1 MEDKIEKVIT
11 EEISREVTKRY
22 LLEAVDNIKE
32 GYYRSA
38 IVVLYTTMLYDI
50 LKQLEI
56 LRDFYENSNAD
67 AIITKVEKQKNNNPK
82 SPSWEGVLIEE
93 LKNRGFITNIE
104 FHDLEEIRRFRNYGA
119 HPIVEM
125 EKDKI
130 EISLRDIQRE
140 EVELALTNA
149 LKIIF
154 LNQLGLG
161 SKYAE
166 QVFQYAA
173 DYVEEHGYNEEFD
186 NQFIDKYLKRLNKSA
201 YKTIFK
207 NFFREIF
214 KESSSLENNRRN
226 IINVLKVV
234 YKFNP
239 DYCQESISDDSFKL
253 VNVLPDDIVTS
264 NHYQK
269 NQSKIYSLMEYFQFC
284 PGLWEILPKDKKDII
299 LGFSKRMFI
308 QEDPVTTGISNVSS
322 DARGRFIEKAKFI
335 SSLLYLVDDKEVH
348 LKETIFKIRDNISTY
363 RTGWV
368 DIPNIDFLTESEIS
382 GLYAQC
388 VYYNLLPQ
396 LKCFLFEYISNS
408 GSYERATCNLSMLL
422 KLNLVQDEEDI
433 KKLLSIMNSNDQ
445 FYGATR
451 DIRSN
456 LDKVKKYLN
465 DRLDIDFENL
475 LNEYQNLNKYQKS
488 K

>member
-1 MEDKIEKVIT
+1 MEDKIENKIT

-22 LLEAVDNIKE
+22 LLEVLENIKC

-56 LRDFYENSNAD
+56 LRDFYDNSKANE
-67 AIITKVEKQKNNNPK
+67 IIAKVENQKNNNPK
-82 SPSWEGVLIEE
+82 SPSWEGMLIEE
-93 LKNRGFITNIE
+93 LRNQGFITNIE
-104 FHDLEEIRRFRNYGA
+104 FLDLEQIQRFRNYGA

-125 EKDKI
+125 EMDKI

-149 LKIIF
+149 LNIIF
-154 LNQLGLG
+154 FNPLGLG
-161 SKYAE
+161 SKYAK
-166 QVFQYAA
+166 QVLQYAIE
-173 DYVEEHGYNEEFD
+173 YVEEHDYNNEFD
-186 NQFIDKYLKRLNKSA
+186 KQFIDKYLKRLNKSA
-201 YKTIFK
+201 YKNVFK
-207 NFFREIF
+207 VIF
-214 KESSSLENNRRN
+214 KEVFKDSSLPENSRRSL
-226 IINVLKVV
+226 INVLKVV
-234 YKFNP
+234 YNFNP
-239 DYCQESISDDSFKL
+239 EYCQESISDDFFKL

-269 NQSKIYSLMEYFQFC
+269 SQSKIYNLMEYFQFC

-308 QEDPVTTGISNVSS
+308 QKNPVTTGISNVLS
-322 DARGRFIEKAKFI
+322 DERERFIEKAKFL
-335 SSLLYLVDDKEVH
+335 SSSLYLVDNKEVH
-348 LKETIFKIRDNISTY
+348 LKETIFKIRKNISTY

-368 DIPNIDFLTESEIS
+368 DIPNIDFLTESEVS

-396 LKCFLFEYISNS
+396 LKCFLFEYISDS
-408 GSYERATCNLSMLL
+408 GSYDGAKYNLIMLL
-422 KLNLVQDEEDI
+422 KLNLVQDEEDV
-433 KKLLSIMNSNDQ
+433 KKLLSIMNSNPQ

-451 DIRSN
+451 SIRDN
-456 LDKVKKYLN
+456 LDEVKEYLN
-465 DRLDIDFENL
+465 ARLDIDFENL
-475 LNEYQNLNKYQKS
+475 LSEYQNLNK
-488 K
+488 

>member
-1 MEDKIEKVIT
+1 
-11 EEISREVTKRY
+11 
-22 LLEAVDNIKE
+22 
-32 GYYRSA
+32 
-38 IVVLYTTMLYDI
+38 
-50 LKQLEI
+50 
-56 LRDFYENSNAD
+56 
-67 AIITKVEKQKNNNPK
+67 
-82 SPSWEGVLIEE
+82 
-93 LKNRGFITNIE
+93 
-104 FHDLEEIRRFRNYGA
+104 
-119 HPIVEM
+119 
-125 EKDKI
+125 
-130 EISLRDIQRE
+130 
-140 EVELALTNA
+140 
-149 LKIIF
+149 
-154 LNQLGLG
+154 
-161 SKYAE
+161 
-166 QVFQYAA
+166 
-173 DYVEEHGYNEEFD
+173 
-186 NQFIDKYLKRLNKSA
+186 
-201 YKTIFK
+201 
-207 NFFREIF
+207 
-214 KESSSLENNRRN
+214 
-226 IINVLKVV
+226 
-234 YKFNP
+234 
-239 DYCQESISDDSFKL
+239 
-253 VNVLPDDIVTS
+253 
-264 NHYQK
+264 
-269 NQSKIYSLMEYFQFC
+269 
-284 PGLWEILPKDKKDII
+284 
-299 LGFSKRMFI
+299 MFI